1 MAFEISY
8 LTHKLIDKKK
18 WDHCIRGASNSLIYP
33 NTWFLDKMAE
43 NWDALVAGD
52 YEWVMPLTFRKKWGF
67 KYLYQPA
74 FTQQL
79 GIFGKP
85 APDEKMMGLFIKEA
99 KKKFSFAEIFLN
111 NGNCIAGIPRRDN
124 FILNLHDSYETLE
137 AGYKDDLRKNVKR
150 AKTFGLLYQDS
161 EDYHL
166 AINCFRKEY
175 SSRLS
180 HLKEKD
186 YQCFT
191 DLCAIASEKKMLV
204 TRKVELP
211 DSGLL
216 AIILL
221 LRDSRRLYNIM
232 STTLAKGRRLE
243 ANHFLFEQLIREFAN
258 SDLILDFEGSDIA
271 GIANFYQKFG
281 AVNEPYFFLRF
292 NKLPWPIKY
301 IKK

>member
-8 LTHKLIDKKK
+8 LTYKHIDKKK

-33 NTWFLDKMAE
+33 NSWFLDKMAE

-85 APDEKMMGLFIKEA
+85 APDEKMIGLFIKEA

-111 NGNCIAGIPRRDN
+111 NGNCIAGIPKRDN

-161 EDYHL
+161 EDFQL

-186 YQCFT
+186 YQRFT
-191 DLCAIASEKKMLV
+191 DLCAIASEKKMLI

-211 DSGLL
+211 GSGLL

-232 STTLAKGRRLE
+232 STTQAEGRRLE

-281 AVNEPYFFLRF
+281 AVNEPYLFLRF
-292 NKLPWPIKY
+292 NRLPWPIKY